1 MTGRRPRLPTLHAV
15 LWRAHLGIVL
25 LAVAT
30 VGITLTVAGLLALR
44 LNAEQNL
51 ALIARSM
58 RYTVEASAVFRDPA
72 AAEEAIALIA
82 TEEEV
87 AEARVVLRDGRVLA
101 DWTRPASGGLLTWL
115 ERPLAALL
123 DPPVVT
129 LPIVHEGA
137 PIADIVVHGHA
148 GATLRFLATGLGGLF
163 ICMAI
168 SAAGALYLSRRMQRT
183 IVRPLEALAGL
194 AHAVRRDRAFE
205 QRVPPAPIVEID
217 QLGEDFN
224 ALLDELEVWEK
235 HLQRENASL
244 VHQASHDSLTGLPNR
259 VLFSRQLT
267 WAIQDAK
274 ANGHRVAV
282 LFLDCDNFKEVN
294 DRLGHAAGDAVL
306 IAIATELRAKLR
318 AGDLVTRFGGDEFV
332 ALLTPLRRADDAVRI
347 ADGIIASVVK
357 PIQVPSGGTTTVS
370 LSAGIAVFPDHA
382 EDANMLIHLA
392 DAAMYRAKR
401 SQRGGWRTAGAQ
413 GEGSDVSGETGV
425 QDG

>member
-58 RYTVEASAVFRDPA
+58 RYTVEASTVFRDPV

-101 DWTRPASGGLLTWL
+101 DWTRSASGGLLTWL

-183 IVRPLEALAGL
+183 IIRPLEALAGL

-259 VLFSRQLT
+259 VLFTRQLA

-282 LFLDCDNFKEVN
+282 LFLDCDNFKDVN

-306 IAIATELRAKLR
+306 IAIAAELRAKLR

-332 ALLTPLRRADDAVRI
+332 ALLTPLRRAEDAARI
-347 ADGIIASVVK
+347 ADDIIASVIK
-357 PIQVPSGGTTTVS
+357 PIPVPSGATATVS

-401 SQRGGWRTAGAQ
+401 SQRGGWRTANAQ
-413 GEGSDVSGETGV
+413 GEDGDVTGETGV
-425 QDG
+425 GDS

>member
-1 MTGRRPRLPTLHAV
+1 MTGHPPRRLPTLHAV

-30 VGITLTVAGLLALR
+30 VGITLTVAGLVALR
-44 LNAEQNL
+44 VNAEQNL

-58 RYTVEASAVFRDPA
+58 RYTVEASAVFRDRA

-87 AEARVVLRDGRVLA
+87 AEARVVLSGGHVLA
-101 DWTRPASGGLLTWL
+101 AWRRPDSGLLTWL
-115 ERPLAALL
+115 ERPIATLL
-123 DPPVVT
+123 DPPTVT
-129 LPIVHEGA
+129 LPIVHDGA
-137 PIADIVVHGHA
+137 PIAEIVVHGH
-148 GATLRFLATGLGGLF
+148 GGGTVRFLATGLAGLF
-163 ICMAI
+163 ICMAL

-183 IVRPLEALAGL
+183 IVKPLEALADL
-194 AHAVRRDRAFE
+194 AHTVRRDRAFD

-217 QLGEDFN
+217 SLGDDFN
-224 ALLDELEVWEK
+224 ALLDELQVWEK

-259 VLFSRQLT
+259 VLFARQLA
-267 WAIQDAK
+267 WAIQEAQVTG
-274 ANGHRVAV
+274 NRVAV

-306 IAIATELRAKLR
+306 VAIATELRTKLR

-332 ALLTPLRRADDAVRI
+332 VLLAPLRRAEDAGRI
-347 ADGIIASVVK
+347 ADSIIASMAQ
-357 PIQVPSGGTTTVS
+357 PIPLPAGGTATVS

-382 EDANMLIHLA
+382 EDANVLIHLA

-401 SQRGGWRTAGAQ
+401 SQRGGWRAASAQ
-413 GEGSDVSGETGV
+413 GEDGDGWGETSV
-425 QDG
+425 RDT